1 MTNRWAVLALIMA
14 AQTMANVGPL
24 GIPSIAPLIRESLA
38 LSMTQAGSFLS
49 AYYIGP
55 VLMSLPAGWL
65 ADRYGV
71 RGAMILGQALIAIGL
86 GAVAV
91 APSFSFIIAILM
103 LAGAGYGVL
112 NPTTTKAGMAWF
124 PPRQRATVVGLKQVG
139 LPFGGALGALVM
151 PPLALAFSWRAAV
164 GFAAAVVGVLAVLTW
179 ALYRDLPEP
188 ETRGPAP
195 ARPGFWAVMANRDLW
210 LVGVSTLI
218 FAGVQTVFLAFLVLY
233 LRDVVQIALV
243 VAAKYLVMAQVSGVI
258 GRIGFGLLSDRI
270 FGGRRRIVLAIAGL
284 GSMACALA
292 LSATAPGHRT
302 LAARAPRRR
311 HRLLRRRL
319 ERRAAHPD
327 GRAGRAARGGH
338 RGGARPGHLL
348 AGRHGVPA
356 DLRPRGRGRG
366 WLRRRLGHAGG
377 GNGGRAALAH
387 PGAREGNGDLMT
399 EQPSDRWTRAR
410 SWAPPPS
417 V

>member
-1 MTNRWAVLALIMA
+1 VSNRWAVLALIMA

-24 GIPSIAPLIRESLA
+24 GIPSIAPLIRESLG
-38 LSMTQAGSFLS
+38 LSVTQAGSFLS

-65 ADRYGV
+65 ADRWGV

-86 GAVAV
+86 GAVAA
-91 APSFSFIIAILM
+91 APSFSFIVVILV

-139 LPFGGALGALVM
+139 LPFGGALGALMM
-151 PPLALAFSWRAAV
+151 PPVALAFGWRSAV
-164 GFAAAVVGVLAVLTW
+164 GLAAAVVGALAVLTW

-188 ETRGPAP
+188 ETRGPVP

-233 LRDVVQIALV
+233 LRDVVHIALV
-243 VAAKYLVMAQVSGVI
+243 VAAKYLVTAQVSGAI
-258 GRIGFGLLSDRI
+258 GRIGFGLLSDRL

-284 GSMACALA
+284 GAMACALA
-292 LSATAPGHRT
+292 LSATAPGTGPRLLIPLAVGIGFFGVGWNGVQHTLMAELAGPRAAGTAVGLGLAISSLGVTVCPPIFGLVVERLGGFGAAWVT
-302 LAARAPRRR
+302 LAASMMVALLLLIPVRERAM
-311 HRLLRRRL
+311 
-319 ERRAAHPD
+319 A
-327 GRAGRAARGGH
+327 
-338 RGGARPGHLL
+338 
-348 AGRHGVPA
+348 
-356 DLRPRGRGRG
+356 
-366 WLRRRLGHAGG
+366 
-377 GNGGRAALAH
+377 
-387 PGAREGNGDLMT
+387 T
-399 EQPSDRWTRAR
+399 S
-410 SWAPPPS
+410 
-417 V
+417 

>member
-24 GIPSIAPLIRESLA
+24 GIPSIAPLIREGLG

-65 ADRYGV
+65 ADRWGV
-71 RGAMILGQALIAIGL
+71 RGAMILGQALIAVGL
-86 GAVAV
+86 GAVAM
-91 APSFSFIIAILM
+91 APSFSFIVVILV

-139 LPFGGALGALVM
+139 LPFGGALGALMM
-151 PPLALAFSWRAAV
+151 PPVAIAFGWRTAVAL
-164 GFAAAVVGVLAVLTW
+164 AAAVVGALAILTW

-188 ETRGPAP
+188 EAKGPAP
-195 ARPGFWAVMANRDLW
+195 ARPGFWTVMANRDLW

-243 VAAKYLVMAQVSGVI
+243 VAAKYLVTAQISGAI
-258 GRIGFGLLSDRI
+258 GRIGFGLLSDRL

-284 GSMACALA
+284 GSIACALA
-292 LSATAPGHRT
+292 LSATAPGTGPWLLTPLAVGIGVFGVGWNGVQHTLMAELAGPRAAGTAVGLGLAISSLGVTVCPPVFGMVVERLGGFGAAWIT
-302 LAARAPRRR
+302 LAVGMAVALLLLIPVRE
-311 HRLLRRRL
+311 RLL
-319 ERRAAHPD
+319 AA
-327 GRAGRAARGGH
+327 
-338 RGGARPGHLL
+338 
-348 AGRHGVPA
+348 
-356 DLRPRGRGRG
+356 
-366 WLRRRLGHAGG
+366 
-377 GNGGRAALAH
+377 
-387 PGAREGNGDLMT
+387 T
-399 EQPSDRWTRAR
+399 S
-410 SWAPPPS
+410 
-417 V
+417 

>member
-1 MTNRWAVLALIMA
+1 VSNRWAVLALIMA

-24 GIPSIAPLIRESLA
+24 GIPSIAPLIRESLG
-38 LSMTQAGSFLS
+38 LSVAQAGSFLS
-49 AYYIGP
+49 AYYVGP

-65 ADRYGV
+65 ADRWGV

-86 GAVAV
+86 GAVVV
-91 APSFSFIIAILM
+91 APSFSFIVVILV

-139 LPFGGALGALVM
+139 LPFGGALGALIM
-151 PPLALAFSWRAAV
+151 PPVALAFGWRAAV
-164 GFAAAVVGVLAVLTW
+164 GLAAAVVGALAMLTW

-233 LRDVVQIALV
+233 LRDVVHIALV
-243 VAAKYLVMAQVSGVI
+243 AAAKYLVTAQVGGAI
-258 GRIGFGLLSDRI
+258 ARIGFGLLSDRL

-284 GSMACALA
+284 GSIACALV
-292 LSATAPGHRT
+292 LSTTAPGTGPWLLAPLAVGIGVFGVGWNGVQHTLMAELAGPRAAGT
-302 LAARAPRRR
+302 AVGLGLAISSLGVAVCPPIFGLVVERLGGFGAAWVALAAIMVIALLLLIPVRERAM
-311 HRLLRRRL
+311 
-319 ERRAAHPD
+319 A
-327 GRAGRAARGGH
+327 
-338 RGGARPGHLL
+338 
-348 AGRHGVPA
+348 
-356 DLRPRGRGRG
+356 
-366 WLRRRLGHAGG
+366 
-377 GNGGRAALAH
+377 
-387 PGAREGNGDLMT
+387 T
-399 EQPSDRWTRAR
+399 S
-410 SWAPPPS
+410 
-417 V
+417 